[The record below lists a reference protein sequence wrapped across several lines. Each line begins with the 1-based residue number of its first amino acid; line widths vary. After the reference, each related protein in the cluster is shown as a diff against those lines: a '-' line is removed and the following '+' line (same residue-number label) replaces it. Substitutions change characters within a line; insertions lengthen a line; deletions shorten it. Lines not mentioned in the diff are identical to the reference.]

1 MEPTADFIHTKTILD
16 KTFCND
22 LIEWFE
28 SVPHEAQLEEGKRD
42 DENVND
48 CRAHEYFLDNFYST
62 IQKAVKQFS
71 AEYHQAYID
80 NLGHN
85 ISIVGWKMQK
95 SSPDHIGFTE
105 WHCERWPDSIVDMD
119 INGDTESHTNR
130 RHAVWMIYLND
141 VEGGC
146 TDFKFQNISMQPE
159 AGKLVIWPS
168 YYTHVHRANPDIR
181 SDKYILTGWI
191 VT

>member
-22 LIEWFE
+22 LIEWYE

-105 WHCERWPDSIVDMD
+105 WHCERWPDSIVDME
-119 INGDTESHTNR
+119 INGDTESHANR

>member
-28 SVPHEAQLEEGKRD
+28 SMPHVDEQEEGKD
-42 DENVND
+42 FKSIGD
-48 CRAHEYFLDNFYST
+48 CRRHEYYLDNFYSK
-62 IQKAVKQFS
+62 IQKQLKQFS
-71 AEYHQAYID
+71 AEYHECYLTSA
-80 NLGHN
+80 
-85 ISIVGWKMQK
+85 SWEIVGCKMQK
-95 SSPDHIGFTE
+95 SSPNLLGYTG
-105 WHCERWPDSIVDMD
+105 WHCERWPDGVCEKQNNTD
-119 INGDTESHTNR
+119 DTSKIKR

-146 TDFKFQNISMQPE
+146 TDFKYQNISMQPE
-159 AGKLVIWPS
+159 VGKLVIWPA

-191 VT
+191 SS